1 MVGNHVVFASV
12 ATVLGVACR
21 HRPMTGRT
29 VQERAMKICPCHH
42 GPLELIRP
50 QGLLPVG
57 MATSHCSVGA
67 AVDAVVAMVAV
78 CQGARLPFLATFAA
92 FFSFLF
98 LSPFLSLSFSQY
110 LSHKS
115 YSSRS
120 FPRSFFFSSS
130 FFLFHLASCIVTGQ
144 ARGAGSFK
152 GTEQSG

>member
-1 MVGNHVVFASV
+1 MSSPTNDRAHGA
-12 ATVLGVACR
+12 GAC
-21 HRPMTGRT
+21 H
-29 VQERAMKICPCHH
+29 EN
-42 GPLELIRP
+42 
-50 QGLLPVG
+50 LPVPPRPPRTDS
-57 MATSHCSVGA
+57 ATR
-67 AVDAVVAMVAV
+67 AVARWDGNVALQRWGCGRCRRRDGGCMSGCEVAV
-78 CQGARLPFLATFAA
+78 PRHVCCL
-92 FFSFLF
+92 FSFLF